1 MDNKEICE
9 NISLSKMCLELNEL
23 NNLLLSYK
31 LSDKEVRTYV
41 RRDLYTEGKQLKKQ
55 FKKEFKSIGIDNP
68 LKQEIYILL
77 HKLGIVRNYKT
88 PTKEQIEM
96 KQEIVYSSD
105 EFTST
110 DEEKEE
116 KDDYDENNDDPES
129 YDRDLLNVSIC
140 P

>member
-88 PTKEQIEM
+88 PTKEQIE
-96 KQEIVYSSD
+96 KKEQIVYSSD

>member
-1 MDNKEICE
+1 MDEDNALKKIC
-9 NISLSKMCLELNEL
+9 NELNQL

-31 LSDKEVRTYV
+31 LTDKEIRTYV
-41 RRDLYTEGKQLKKQ
+41 RRDLYKEGKQLKKQ

-68 LKQEIYILL
+68 LKQEVYILL
-77 HKLGIVRNYKT
+77 HKLGIMRNFKA
-88 PTKEQIEM
+88 PTKEQIE
-96 KQEIVYSSD
+96 KKEQIVYSSD

-129 YDRDLLNVSIC
+129 YDRDNLNVSIC